1 MKKEV
6 NGWRVSFFEY
16 HPTYIGLIMG
26 EPSDVMNKNIIH
38 SCIEKKLIRDRK
50 CEKEAINVILNY
62 SGYYGGFE
70 EHDKN
75 KFALKPM
82 MVMLGIFRHEPN
94 QEKCY
99 IITFA
104 DEDETPEQVIERV
117 TNEKKYK
124 LRKIDWDY

>member
-6 NGWRVSFFEY
+6 NGWRIGFFEY
-16 HPTYIGLIMG
+16 HPTYLGLIMG
-26 EPSDVMNKNIIH
+26 EPTKKMNDRIIH
-38 SCIEKKLIRDRK
+38 STIEKRLIRDRK
-50 CEKEAINVILNY
+50 CEKAGINVILNY

-75 KFALKPM
+75 EFALKPIM
-82 MVMLGIFRHEPN
+82 TVFEIFRYEP

-104 DEDETPEQVIERV
+104 DENEQPEQVIERV

-124 LRKIDWDY
+124 LRKIEWDF